1 MKFRIFKFGK
11 ARKAEKSENSEYSE
25 NSEHSENSE
34 NSAPSEPTAVL
45 SEKISI
51 NAVFA
56 CIWRNKWKYVLPL
69 VLTGAVVSWLAL
81 SIPRYYKVTVM
92 LAPEYNVPVSA
103 GGFSGLA
110 SSLGINVGATTG
122 TDAIIPTFYPDL
134 ISSTDFLV
142 PLFDV
147 KITTKDGRFKGTYAE
162 YLKTQQKHPWWT
174 VEMNKLM
181 NRIAPPPKSVK
192 PAGEVGVNP
201 FALTY
206 EEDVLMRGIK
216 GAIDCSVDKKTD
228 VITLTTTAQ
237 DPLVAALIADTVRV
251 RLQEFMTH
259 YRTQKARHDL
269 EHVQSLCERAH
280 KDYLKKQHEYA
291 TFVDANQD
299 LVLETFKTKEK
310 DLEDEMQLAFNTY
323 SQLLARVQTAE
334 AKVEERTPVFTTLQ
348 NASVPVKHAGPKRML
363 MVLGALV
370 LAFIVTTLVLI
381 SRDKHVKW

>member
-1 MKFRIFKFGK
+1 MKTMKFRIFKFGK
-11 ARKAEKSENSEYSE
+11 AKKAGNSGNSENSENSEYSG

-34 NSAPSEPTAVL
+34 NSGAGETPAPSEEPAPSEPTAVL

-51 NAVFA
+51 NAVLA

-142 PLFDV
+142 PLFNV

-162 YLKTQQKHPWWT
+162 YLKTQQKNPWWT

-181 NRIAPPPKSVK
+181 NKM
-192 PAGEVGVNP
+192 
-201 FALTY
+201 T
-206 EEDVLMRGIK
+206 
-216 GAIDCSVDKKTD
+216 
-228 VITLTTTAQ
+228 TLYA
-237 DPLVAALIADTVRV
+237 
-251 RLQEFMTH
+251 
-259 YRTQKARHDL
+259 
-269 EHVQSLCERAH
+269 
-280 KDYLKKQHEYA
+280 EYG
-291 TFVDANQD
+291 ANQ
-299 LVLETFKTKEK
+299 
-310 DLEDEMQLAFNTY
+310 
-323 SQLLARVQTAE
+323 
-334 AKVEERTPVFTTLQ
+334 
-348 NASVPVKHAGPKRML
+348 
-363 MVLGALV
+363 
-370 LAFIVTTLVLI
+370 I
-381 SRDKHVKW
+381 